1 MRGGGRGQREKCV
14 LRKREREGGI
24 GQVGIDIR
32 RVISAELITV

>member
-24 GQVGIDIR
+24 GQVGSNRYQKGD
-32 RVISAELITV
+32 